1 MTDVQISDEVVVT
14 AARRSSVPFQSD
26 PRVLRA
32 IELVWWE
39 ATLLDEKDYQA
50 WKALYTD
57 DAIYVIPIERDGD
70 DFEANLNMVYDDARM
85 REMRVTRLTEGFS
98 MSALDSA
105 RTSRTVS
112 RFTVE
117 SVSDTEVR
125 LRSAQVLVS
134 YKRGD
139 HALLG
144 ADLTHVVRLSDDGD
158 QIALK
163 VVRLLNCDESVNAS
177 GYLL

>member
-1 MTDVQISDEVVVT
+1 MTDLQTQSDVVGT
-14 AARRSSVPFQSD
+14 AGSGRLPFQSD

-39 ATLLDEKDYQA
+39 ATLLDRKAYED

-57 DAIYVIPIERDGD
+57 DAIYVIPIERDGE

-85 REMRVTRLTEGFS
+85 REMRVTRLVEGYS
-98 MSALDSA
+98 ISANDA
-105 RTSRTVS
+105 AHTARTVS
-112 RFTVE
+112 RFSVD
-117 SVSDTEVR
+117 SVSDSEVR
-125 LRSAQVLVS
+125 LRSAQLLIS

-144 ADLTHVVRLSDDGD
+144 ADLTHVVRLSEDGD
-158 QIALK
+158 RIALK
-163 VVRLLNCDESVNAS
+163 VVRLLNSDESVNAS